1 MPTLLGKIAVEL
13 KNLATTVNQGRE
25 IEVKSFVKACST
37 ITSIVSHF
45 GLGSVVGDLDKEN
58 YFLNLPI
65 TNYMFQQYPTL
76 SSMLEAGIEQDNV
89 LNLRRVI
96 EVVKNLFQEI
106 LKTKFND
113 QGDNSLVHQG
123 HRAYSKVFGDHL
135 GDCFLTEVSEFLHL
149 IPSKTDFLE
158 RLQETETSCADHMRN
173 IVEAAP
179 RITAYIDRLI

>member
-1 MPTLLGKIAVEL
+1 MPTLLGKMSVEL

-45 GLGSVVGDLDKEN
+45 GLGSVVGDLDEEVNAIKKKSGS
-58 YFLNLPI
+58 Y
-65 TNYMFQQYPTL
+65 TTL
-76 SSMLEAGIEQDNV
+76 RSMLEAGIEQDNV

-113 QGDNSLVHQG
+113 QGANSLVHQG
-123 HRAYSKVFGDHL
+123 HRAYSKVFGDLL
-135 GDCFLTEVSEFLHL
+135 GDCFLAEVSEFLHL
-149 IPSKTDFLE
+149 IPSKTEFLE
-158 RLQETETSCADHMRN
+158 RLQETETSCAAHMRN